1 MIHYIHRHI
10 IYMIGTKKFHNFFSI
25 LNFTYQSEV
34 LVVDISLSEKD
45 ILKNHD
51 LDNVLE
57 LFAFLYRN
65 KDKNPTIFT
74 SSDNKK
80 IMLLNIFW
88 QLMMFFQVRFF

>member
-1 MIHYIHRHI
+1 MKVKNVFSNYVLEYDSLHTQTYYLYDR
-10 IYMIGTKKFHNFFSI
+10 YKKVSQFFSI

-74 SSDNKK
+74 SSDN
-80 IMLLNIFW
+80 
-88 QLMMFFQVRFF
+88 